1 MVRERERGKTKE
13 ATAAPSCKKEAFDK
27 WVIETQNKTKQ
38 NKTKP
43 KKKSTTTHTIIHS
56 FTKLKLYFD
65 SNINKKKLVS

>member
-38 NKTKP
+38 NQTEEEINNNI
-43 KKKSTTTHTIIHS
+43 HYHS
-56 FTKLKLYFD
+56 FIHQIKIIFWF
-65 SNINKKKLVS
+65 